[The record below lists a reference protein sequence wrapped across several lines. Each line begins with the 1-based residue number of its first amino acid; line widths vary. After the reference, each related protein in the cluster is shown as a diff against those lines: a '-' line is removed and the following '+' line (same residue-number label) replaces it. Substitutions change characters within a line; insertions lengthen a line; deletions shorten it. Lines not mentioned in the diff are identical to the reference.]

1 MTEEETD
8 KEASTRAERMM
19 SIRSAIF
26 DAIPDESNAYEIC
39 VSGLSVFL
47 QAALLMADHDKKKVM
62 ELVDHVMEL
71 AQDLNKADEEAG
83 IWPPQPDSVH

>member
-1 MTEEETD
+1 MTDEEINE
-8 KEASTRAERMM
+8 KANCRAERMM
-19 SIRSAIF
+19 SMRSAIF
-26 DAIPDESNAYEIC
+26 DAIPDDSNAYEIC
-39 VSGLSVFL
+39 VSGLSIFL
-47 QAALLMADHDKKKVM
+47 QAALLMADDDEKKVM